1 MPIEAP
7 AQGQGIGEIRRDTCY
22 HPDMTSDDSTP
33 RLWIKIYFG
42 DRGQVGPGKIRLL
55 QGIAEHHSIA
65 AAARAM
71 EMSYRRAWLLVDQM
85 NQTFGRPVV
94 ETRTGG
100 SSRGGAELTA
110 LGEEIVSRYLA
121 LLEQAQSRGED
132 QLADLAALI
141 RPDD

>member
-1 MPIEAP
+1 MT
-7 AQGQGIGEIRRDTCY
+7 GRDT
-22 HPDMTSDDSTP
+22 TP

-55 QGIAEHHSIA
+55 QGIAEHESIA

-85 NQTFGRPVV
+85 NKTFGRPVV

-100 SSRGGAELTA
+100 SARGGAELTP
-110 LGEEIVSRYLA
+110 LGNEIVARYLE
-121 LLEQAQSRGED
+121 LLDQAQGQSEG
-132 QLADLAALI
+132 QLADFAALI